1 MAVINDVQGSQ
12 GHWYPLATDV
22 SIRALALLAI
32 AAGGGTIHLPAAQ
45 IAIASP
51 LPISD
56 CIQYIGVAPKITKPT
71 NVPIDQDFI
80 ISGGTRLIG
89 NATTG
94 PLAAG
99 TYMAFQFNDTASAS
113 VPTAWNGISGVVIE
127 GMSLEGFKRG
137 ISMGNYN
144 QMSIVNSRIKDV
156 IVSGCVDDWGVWLAN
171 YHRCHIE
178 NLVTANCLNG
188 QFKASMVPQATFMPG
203 NSTDIESYNYK
214 PQASLI
220 LVSPLFCRGLVW
232 SAGAQDGVSNAKLN
246 ELMVIRPQSSAR
258 YNTTQLSVAANVT
271 SGSTSVAVPDSTVF
285 KVGMP
290 LRFTTSANGTLQ
302 DKAMFVLSIPDA
314 THITVG
320 NSPTGTAFSFTGTA
334 AMTITSYGFPDME
347 LTAENS
353 AGAVQS
359 STFIGADFE
368 GLPEIG
374 VLFNNTTQTKFDIN
388 EVSNTLSTHIVMR
401 SSQVNLKSQDNV
413 GAALIIDAD
422 SGSSQLSRHDGARG
436 NTIQYDLAGSGI
448 DWKDTAN
455 PIRFDQ
461 LMGSFVRNG
470 GSSLTGSTMPQRDRY
485 GRQARLTFDYDATA
499 SGQRVSP
506 LDTSSSIGDTKA
518 RSGCI
523 EFNGATGQTF
533 TLPTIVIDT
542 TPALSNVGL
551 EIEVDNYSANAL
563 TVATNG
569 TQTFNNVASFVSM
582 SLPAQTTTKFK
593 AVKLSSNA
601 LIWRAGPS
609 QALRVS

>member
-1 MAVINDVQGSQ
+1 MAVFNDVQGAQ

-32 AAGGGTIHLPAAQ
+32 AAGGGVIHLPAAQ
-45 IAIASP
+45 IVLASP
-51 LPISD
+51 LPVSD
-56 CIQYIGVAPKITKPT
+56 CIQYIGVMPKITKPT

-89 NATTG
+89 NSTTG
-94 PLAAG
+94 PLVAG
-99 TYMAFQFNDTASAS
+99 TFCAFQYNDTVAT
-113 VPTAWNGISGVVIE
+113 VTPTAWNGISGLVIE
-127 GMSLEGFKRG
+127 GMSIEGFKRG

-144 QMSIVNSRIKDV
+144 QLSIANSRIKDI
-156 IVSGCVDDWGVWLAN
+156 IVSGCADDWGVWLVN
-171 YHRCHIE
+171 YHRTDLI
-178 NLVTANCLNG
+178 NIMTANCAYG
-188 QFKASMVPQATFMPG
+188 QYKASLLPQVTFMPG
-203 NSTDIESYNYK
+203 NHPEVESYNYK
-214 PQASLI
+214 PAAGTVLI
-220 LVSPLFCRGLVW
+220 DPLFTRGLVW
-232 SAGAQDGVSNAKLN
+232 SAGAYDGVSNSKLN
-246 ELMVIRPQSSAR
+246 ELYVLRPQSSAR
-258 YNTTQLSVAANVT
+258 YNTTQLSVAATLT
-271 SGSTSVAVPDSTVF
+271 SGNTSIAVPDSTKF

-290 LRFTTSANGTLQ
+290 FRFSTSANGTLQ
-302 DKAMFVLSIPDA
+302 DKCLFVTSIVDA
-314 THITVG
+314 THITASVNPG
-320 NSPTGTAFSFTGTA
+320 GAAFSPTGSG

-347 LTAENS
+347 ITAEN
-353 AGAVQS
+353 AFGAVQS
-359 STFIGADFE
+359 STFVGADFE
-368 GLPEIG
+368 GLPEVG
-374 VLFNNTTQTKFDIN
+374 VLFYNAAQTKMDIN
-388 EVSNTLSTHIVMR
+388 EISSVLSTHIVMR

-448 DWKDTAN
+448 DWRDTAN

-506 LDTSSSIGDTKA
+506 LDTTSSIGDTKA

-609 QALRVS
+609 QALRVT